1 MNSSKKVAV
10 GLSTMALALAWPVSA
25 YAANLISNGSFETP
39 ILTPGSDFLI
49 ATVGSSTVTGWTVT
63 GPTGKNVAIIEA
75 LYNLPDGAGINFAAA
90 DGVQWIDMT
99 GTGANSTEG
108 LLQSVVLT
116 PGAYNL
122 SFYVGN
128 VVAAAAFLGTQ
139 STVSLFI
146 NSTLAQ
152 SFTNVGAGGAGV
164 NWQQFSYNFSASGPT
179 SIEFRNGD
187 AANDHLNGLDNV
199 VLTAVPEPETYA
211 MLLAGLG
218 LLGWVGRR
226 RKQQVA

>member
-1 MNSSKKVAV
+1 MYPPVTDARV
-10 GLSTMALALAWPVSA
+10 LATPATRRLARES
-25 YAANLISNGSFETP
+25 
-39 ILTPGSDFLI
+39 
-49 ATVGSSTVTGWTVT
+49 
-63 GPTGKNVAIIEA
+63 
-75 LYNLPDGAGINFAAA
+75 
-90 DGVQWIDMT
+90 GVDLNQVR
-99 GTGANSTEG
+99 GTGAVSYTH
-108 LLQSVVLT
+108 LDVYKRQ
-116 PGAYNL
+116 
-122 SFYVGN
+122 
-128 VVAAAAFLGTQ
+128 FLGTQ